1 MSRLRE
7 LRQRLGISGAE
18 LARQAGVAP
27 NTVLNAEHGRTIDR
41 SSQRAIGEALSMLLQ
56 RAEFQRIGEARGALV
71 RAELEAEAAQRRVES
86 VRESLAE
93 VEATYQETI
102 RATAEEVA
110 ALWAETHVGDEVEGE

>member
-7 LRQRLGISGAE
+7 LRQRLRISAAE

-27 NTVLNAEHGRTIDR
+27 NTVLNAEHGKTIDR
-41 SSQRAIGEALSMLLQ
+41 GSQRAIGEALSMLLQ
-56 RAEFQRIGEARGALV
+56 RAEFGRVGEARGALV

-93 VEATYQETI
+93 VEATYQADI
-102 RATAEEVA
+102 AKAAVEVA
-110 ALWAETHVGDEVEGE
+110 ALWADTHEDDEGE